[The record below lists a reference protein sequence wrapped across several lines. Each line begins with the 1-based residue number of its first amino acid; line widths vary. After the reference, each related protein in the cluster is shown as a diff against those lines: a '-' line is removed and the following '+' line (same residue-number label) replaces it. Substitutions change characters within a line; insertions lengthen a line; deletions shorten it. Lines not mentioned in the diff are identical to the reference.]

1 MTLMIDRS
9 SGPTAFDDQ
18 TLRAWASGQTVFLSS
33 EMGGLRDER
42 RAIAD
47 ALRELGFS
55 VVMFEDFGGRD
66 DDAETAYLDGV
77 ARSDIY
83 IGLVGR
89 RYGTMLR
96 SGRSPTHEEY
106 REARRRGLRIAVWVA
121 ADGSAR
127 QGDARDY
134 VTEVRVFHTTGSW
147 NRSSE
152 LVASVVARMREM
164 AAEQDSPWVKLGDI
178 TFRAASIVDDG
189 RRLTLQMHSRDRA
202 VLSALEAMRPN
213 GPGRSDTVSVT
224 TADRSGTARV
234 TEVTSRASSS
244 QRREL
249 AIAAEVD
256 WAEGRRSTLAS
267 GLNGVSVEEQVEI
280 GLRAGLFG
288 EPLPEQL
295 GMLSTML
302 DADDPLA
309 PLDGLGLPQ
318 STYESVA
325 RLLIVER
332 LIGSQGASYLEHFAV
347 GPEHDGARSVELAWR
362 DALYYSNVE
371 PASREIR
378 GTRCSVGSL
387 GAAR

>member
-1 MTLMIDRS
+1 MTLTIDRS
-9 SGPTAFDDQ
+9 SGPTAFDDA
-18 TLRAWASGQTVFLSS
+18 TLRAWASEQTVFLSS
-33 EMGGLRDER
+33 EMGGLRAER
-42 RAIAD
+42 RAVAD

-55 VVMFEDFGGRD
+55 IVMFEDLGGRD

-77 ARSDIY
+77 NRSDIY
-83 IGLVGR
+83 VGLVGS

-127 QGDARDY
+127 QGDARDF
-134 VTEVRVFHTTGSW
+134 VTEIRVFHTTGSW
-147 NRSSE
+147 DSSSE
-152 LVASVVARMREM
+152 LVASVAARMREM
-164 AAEQDSPWVKLGDI
+164 AAEQDSPWIKLGDVV
-178 TFRAASIVDDG
+178 FRAASIVDDG
-189 RRLTLQMHSRDRA
+189 RQLTLQMRSRDRE
-202 VLSALEAMRPN
+202 VLAALEAMRPN
-213 GPGRSDTVSVT
+213 GPGRSETVTVT

-249 AIAAEVD
+249 SIAAEVD
-256 WAEGRRSTLAS
+256 WAEGRRSTMAS
-267 GLNGVSVEEQVEI
+267 GLNGISVEEQVEI
-280 GLRAGLFG
+280 GLRAGLFA
-288 EPLPEQL
+288 EPLPDQL
-295 GMLSTML
+295 GMLSVMIN
-302 DADDPLA
+302 AEDPLS

-325 RLLIVER
+325 RLLMVER
-332 LIGSQGASYLEHFAV
+332 LIGSHDASYLQHFAV
-347 GPEHDGARSVELAWR
+347 GPEHDGHRSVELAWR

-371 PASREIR
+371 PAAREIR
-378 GTRCSVGSL
+378 GTRYSVGSI